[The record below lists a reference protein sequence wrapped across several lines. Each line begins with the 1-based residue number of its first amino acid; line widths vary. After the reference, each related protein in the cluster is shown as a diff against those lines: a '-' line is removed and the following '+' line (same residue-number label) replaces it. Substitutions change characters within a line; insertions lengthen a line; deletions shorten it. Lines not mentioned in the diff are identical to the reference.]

1 MKLTD
6 EKQKPSFEGHLR
18 VERVYDNGDVKVEFD
33 EQNLVVNE
41 ASNILRDLM
50 FGDAQQ
56 ITKIHFGDMSLTPTS
71 DLKNVAS
78 PQLTDTALIN
88 KLYEKAT
95 SKEKAIYG
103 GHPAIKYIAVL
114 EKSEFNGDGEQLI
127 TEFSL
132 ATGTNR
138 IFTRKTR
145 AAIYKDNESSLRF
158 IWWLVFN

>member
-1 MKLTD
+1 MKLMD
-6 EKQKPSFEGHLR
+6 EKNKPSFEGHLR
-18 VERVYDNGDVKVEFD
+18 VERVYDDGTVTVEFD

-50 FGDAQQ
+50 FGDNQE
-56 ITKIHFGDMSLTPTS
+56 ITKIHFGDMSLNVGD
-71 DLKNVAS
+71 DLKNIAS
-78 PQLTDTALIN
+78 PKLTDTALIN
-88 KLYEKAT
+88 KLYEKNT

-114 EKSEFNGDGEQLI
+114 EKAEFNGDGEQLI

>member
-6 EKQKPSFEGHLR
+6 EKNKPSFEGHLR
-18 VERVYDNGDVKVEFD
+18 VERVYDDGTVTIEFD

-50 FGDAQQ
+50 FGDNQE
-56 ITKIHFGDMSLTPTS
+56 ITKIHFGDMSLDVGD
-71 DLKNVAS
+71 DLKNIAS
-78 PQLTDTALIN
+78 PELTDTALVN
-88 KLYEKAT
+88 KLYEKNT

-114 EKSEFNGDGEQLI
+114 EKAEFNGDGEQLI